1 MALASAITRSTYGL
15 ASAPTDAHLINRH
28 GRSPTRSRRAGPGP
42 RDDVAACQ
50 SGGDVKYY
58 AVAELEVTDQAW
70 VRDYIAQITPVVER
84 WGGRAKNEFPLVAD
98 EDIDGLA
105 RIEP

>member
-28 GRSPTRSRRAGPGP
+28 GRSPNALAPRRAGSA
-42 RDDVAACQ
+42 RRCCRV
-50 SGGDVKYY
+50 SIWRRREVLR
-58 AVAELEVTDQAW
+58 VAELEVTDQAW

>member
-1 MALASAITRSTYGL
+1 
-15 ASAPTDAHLINRH
+15 
-28 GRSPTRSRRAGPGP
+28 
-42 RDDVAACQ
+42 
-50 SGGDVKYY
+50 VKYY
-58 AVAELEVTDQAW
+58 AVAELEVTDPAW